1 MKKYNCKKCGAVLT
15 SDEIALHRKLF
26 NRAARE
32 FWCLDC
38 QAKFCGTTRERLE
51 ALIEMYYESGTCSLF
66 PPRQKKNAGAVK
78 SGPEDRPG
86 TAGSV

>member
-1 MKKYNCKKCGAVLT
+1 MGKFICAKCGAALC

-38 QAKFCGTTRERLE
+38 QANFCNTTRQKLE

-66 PPRQKKNAGAVK
+66 PKR
-78 SGPEDRPG
+78 
-86 TAGSV
+86 